1 MRPTLY
7 IEGRFVENT
16 SVMLRELGSCNS
28 HFYFTQSLFQVGNGG
43 GGSGV
48 RWASVEAD
56 DADGG
61 GGGGNSRL
69 GGGGGGGVGGGGGGP
84 KIPGGI
90 IGGGGTPPDSFM
102 IARAKSLNRR
112 VLLNVG
118 GTKHEGC
125 GDSEHDDQITNDK
138 FHN

>member
-1 MRPTLY
+1 M
-7 IEGRFVENT
+7 
-16 SVMLRELGSCNS
+16 
-28 HFYFTQSLFQVGNGG
+28 
-43 GGSGV
+43 

-56 DADGG
+56 DADGVG
-61 GGGGNSRL
+61 GGSSRL
-69 GGGGGGGVGGGGGGP
+69 GSEGGNGP
-84 KIPGGI
+84 RIPGGI
-90 IGGGGTPPDSFM
+90 AGGGGTPPDSFM